1 MGYRQGATPT
11 PALPPPP
18 RGAGGLVRTARD
30 DALVDAAAAVNRR
43 IVEQRWEAARNR
55 DIIAGHLLEL
65 AAS

>member
-1 MGYRQGATPT
+1 
-11 PALPPPP
+11 
-18 RGAGGLVRTARD
+18 VRAARD

-43 IVEQRWEAARNR
+43 IVEQRRDAARNR